1 MRPKQGEKHTAHL
14 QVTLEGGSSRG
25 DLKPRDT
32 PIWWLDSSF
41 TSESRKMSP
50 WVERT
55 GGGYASIEKGEST
68 ELAPRA
74 VMKCHQAERHHFL
87 APNLGRSSRGCSIHP
102 PACTTVSKRADQ
114 EKGVFVSMKVLVG
127 R

>member
-1 MRPKQGEKHTAHL
+1 MRPKQGENHTAHL

-25 DLKPRDT
+25 DLKPSDT

-55 GGGYASIEKGEST
+55 GGGYASKEKRREHRAGTSGRDEVSPSGK
-68 ELAPRA
+68 AP
-74 VMKCHQAERHHFL
+74 F
-87 APNLGRSSRGCSIHP
+87 PGP
-102 PACTTVSKRADQ
+102 
-114 EKGVFVSMKVLVG
+114 
-127 R
+127 

>member
-1 MRPKQGEKHTAHL
+1 VRPKQGEKHTAHL

-55 GGGYASIEKGEST
+55 GGGYASIEKRREHRAGTSGRDEVSPSGK
-68 ELAPRA
+68 AP
-74 VMKCHQAERHHFL
+74 F
-87 APNLGRSSRGCSIHP
+87 PGP
-102 PACTTVSKRADQ
+102 
-114 EKGVFVSMKVLVG
+114 
-127 R
+127 